1 MRTKTL
7 VAVVVGLA
15 ALMIVAAL
23 WLASD
28 SPSAPVAPRLVETF
42 HVAPCRPGLV
52 GAEGCA
58 ERRVLRLDATINRLR
73 AEIVN
78 AAPYAARDFI
88 TAERSW
94 YDARERTCAARTRGV
109 ESLASSRCLINADLL
124 HLSVLV
130 ERLDDAAG

>member
-15 ALMIVAAL
+15 ALMFAGAL

-42 HVAPCRPGLV
+42 HVRVCRPGAV
-52 GAEGCA
+52 DAEGCA
-58 ERRVLRLDATINRLR
+58 QRRLLRLDATINRLR

-88 TAERSW
+88 DAERAW
-94 YDARERTCAARTRGV
+94 YGARERTCDATRGA
-109 ESLASSRCLINADLL
+109 ESLATTTCLISADQL
-124 HLSVLV
+124 HVSVLV
-130 ERLDDAAG
+130 ERLDDAGG